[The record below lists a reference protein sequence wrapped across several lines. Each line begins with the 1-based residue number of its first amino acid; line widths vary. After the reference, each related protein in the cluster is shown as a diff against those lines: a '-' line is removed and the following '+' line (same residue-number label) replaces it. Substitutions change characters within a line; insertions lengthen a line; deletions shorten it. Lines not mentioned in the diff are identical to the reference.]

1 MFVTLA
7 VFHEPMLTL
16 NVVALW
22 NICHM
27 FDTDATFHLLMSA
40 LNVGLPENKSYM
52 LLTALVSQSAML
64 PYVAAAVVGLVTH
77 AVAAVPMFAFV
88 MAVCACAEGV
98 KVQLKMSTAPMSR
111 RRLTQHGNVHFDG
124 RTWKEPESSKA
135 RRTYILVHMCF
146 PAIHVSNFEPTCCKA
161 PLRRSNA
168 MLRASE
174 ALTGDG
180 R

>member
-22 NICHM
+22 NICRM

-64 PYVAAAVVGLVTH
+64 PYVAAAVVGLVIH
-77 AVAAVPMFAFV
+77 AVTAVPT
-88 MAVCACAEGV
+88 
-98 KVQLKMSTAPMSR
+98 LPSTRHALLSPLHVGYAARSVAPHSR
-111 RRLTQHGNVHFDG
+111 
-124 RTWKEPESSKA
+124 
-135 RRTYILVHMCF
+135 
-146 PAIHVSNFEPTCCKA
+146 
-161 PLRRSNA
+161 
-168 MLRASE
+168 
-174 ALTGDG
+174 
-180 R
+180 